1 MPPSDFAYADPRRLL
16 AEVFEAAFA
25 PPIRLSVADAAL
37 QIPRWL
43 TNEGGGYTGR
53 WRHDLAPYLVA
64 PMECLNG
71 TEFLTV
77 AVVGPGQSGKS
88 AIPENWLLAS
98 VDADPANMLWY
109 MPTSELMEGFV
120 KQRIDKLISEHET
133 LTKKLGLRAVD
144 DSLGFKRFRNMTV
157 EFLAATPRAL
167 ISKSAGRI
175 VVDEWDA
182 IDPGIGDPKPLL
194 DVRRQTFGREST
206 ILALSHCDAAG
217 GLDDRRW
224 NRGIMSLYRESD
236 RRAWWWQCPEC
247 GCWSSPNPTAARVM
261 TLEYPADAPLDEIRD
276 ATHLLCPVNGC
287 ILEDGRRR
295 EMNLTGRWIGAGQ
308 SIAEDGTIEGALAPR
323 DTAGFWIVGIMSP
336 FILGGIGSL
345 AAARVKA
352 EREREATGDDK
363 ALRTVIVKQWGLPYD
378 PPRTVGSL
386 DATAIADRAV
396 DVPLGQVPAWVRF
409 LTVSV
414 DIQANRFEWLCRGW
428 GERGESQ
435 VIETGR
441 RPADPA
447 TSPEDWDAL
456 LGFLIDRAWPL
467 AEDPARGMLARA
479 IGYDSGGQPGV
490 TSQAY
495 DAWRRFRAKRKVQR
509 FGKIDGRDAWSL
521 VPLKGMGNPN
531 AAPLSVVYPDTAR
544 KDRRA
549 AGHGQ
554 VPLGQFASNLFKDNL
569 AGQLA
574 RADGGPWAVHFP
586 AALRS
591 PEPPHAW
598 FEQLTAETRDAAG
611 RWWNR
616 SAARN
621 EATDL
626 MVMSHVVAH
635 LHGLARMNW
644 ERPPAWASAVRE
656 GNPLVVTLGGQ
667 PAPVAPPP
675 SAPAP
680 AAPPAP
686 PIPLRQVA
694 APAKPAAP
702 ARSSLWKPRSPFGR
716 RF

>member
-1 MPPSDFAYADPRRLL
+1 MPPSNLAYADPRRLL
-16 AEVFEAAFA
+16 AEVFDAAFA
-25 PPIRLSVADAAL
+25 PPIRASVADFAAAN
-37 QIPRWL
+37 RWL
-43 TNEGGGYTGR
+43 ANEGGGYVGR
-53 WRHDLAPYLVA
+53 WRHDLAPYLVG
-64 PMECLNG
+64 PMECLSG
-71 TEFLTV
+71 PEFLTV

-88 AIPENWLLAS
+88 AISENWLLSS
-98 VDADPANMLWY
+98 VGADPANMLWY
-109 MPTSELMEGFV
+109 MPTADLIEGFV
-120 KQRIDKLISEHET
+120 KQRIDGLISAHDI
-133 LTKKLGLRAVD
+133 LRDKLGLRAVD

-157 EFLAATPRAL
+157 EFLAATQRAL

-182 IDPGIGDPKPLL
+182 IDPSLGDPKPLL

-206 ILALSHCDAAG
+206 ILALSHPDAAG

-236 RRAWWWQCPEC
+236 RRLWWWQCPEC

-261 TLEYPADAPLDEIRD
+261 TLEYPADAPLDEIHE
-276 ATHLLCPVNGC
+276 AAHLLCPVNGC
-287 ILEDGRRR
+287 ILEDDRRR
-295 EMNLTGRWIGAGQ
+295 EMNLSGRWIGAGQ
-308 SIAEDGTIEGALAPR
+308 TIAEDGTIEGALARR
-323 DTAGFWIVGIMSP
+323 DTAGFWITGLMSP
-336 FILGGIGSL
+336 FVLGGIGAL
-345 AAARVKA
+345 AAARAKA

-363 ALRTVIVKQWGLPYD
+363 ALRTVVVKQWGLPYD
-378 PPRTVGSL
+378 APRQVGSL

-396 DVPLGQVPAWVRF
+396 DVPLGQVPEWVRF

-441 RPADPA
+441 QAADPA
-447 TSPEDWDAL
+447 TSPEDWDKL
-456 LGFLIDRAWPL
+456 LGALIARAWPL
-467 AEDPARGMLARA
+467 AGDPSRGMLARG

-495 DAWRRFRAKRKVQR
+495 DAWRRFRAKRQVQR

-521 VPLKGMGNPN
+521 VPMKGLGNPN

-554 VPLGQFASNLFKDNL
+554 VPLAQFAANLFKDHL

-574 RADGGPWAVHFP
+574 KADGGPWAVHFP

-626 MVMSHVVAH
+626 MVMAHVVAH

-644 ERPPAWASAVRE
+644 DRPPAWASAVRE
-656 GNPLVVTLGGQ
+656 GNPLVVTLGLP
-667 PAPVAPPP
+667 PAPVSAPAPV
-675 SAPAP
+675 PAP
-680 AAPPAP
+680 AAP
-686 PIPLRQVA
+686 IPLRLVA
-694 APAKPAAP
+694 APAKSAP
-702 ARSSLWKPRSPFGR
+702 ARSSLWKPKSPFGR